1 MVGGQKPCGRGDIKL
16 WISHVITWL
25 EGHLTLQVSFS
36 YHKSPPCQV
45 WLPWVLQ
52 KRRYFVFILSRNLMW
67 PRGQWV
73 MWHYGWILIIIS
85 HHPAKLMATDVV
97 QEKIF
102 RFYFVMWLS
111 GQRVTW
117 HYRWFYL
124 VISDY
129 PAKFCDHRPFG
140 RGDIKLSICR
150 ETSHDHV
157 VRESCDIMGS
167 ELCSL

>member
-1 MVGGQKPCGRGDIKL
+1 MLGGQKPCGRGDIKL

-67 PRGQWV
+67 PHDQRV
-73 MWHYGWILIIIS
+73 TWHYWWNLFIIS
-85 HHPAKLMATDVV
+85 HHPAKLVATDVV

-102 RFYFVMWLS
+102 RFYFVTWPH
-111 GQRVTW
+111 VTKW
-117 HYRWFYL
+117 PHYRWFYL
-124 VISDY
+124 VISDF
-129 PAKFCDHRPFG
+129 PAKFRDHTSFRK
-140 RGDIKLSICR
+140 GDVKLSICHV
-150 ETSHDHV
+150 TSHDHV
-157 VRESCDIMGS
+157 IKRSCDIMGDF
-167 ELCSL
+167 CS